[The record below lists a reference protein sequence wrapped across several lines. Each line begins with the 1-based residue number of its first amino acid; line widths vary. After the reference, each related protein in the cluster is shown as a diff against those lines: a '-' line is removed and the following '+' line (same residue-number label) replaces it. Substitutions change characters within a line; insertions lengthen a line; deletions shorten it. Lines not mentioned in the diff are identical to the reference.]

1 VRTFLRILA
10 ILLAIYFL
18 ITSLQNIFSQH
29 MSAGSLALAFRQS
42 FISIVAAI
50 LLFVNPKR
58 LKQGPQLFV
67 YFVGL
72 VAVNV
77 WYSLIYVSI
86 IGFPGNK
93 NYRSIAIGLLI
104 LTILWGTFWLG
115 LNERFARQ
123 GRR

>member
-1 VRTFLRILA
+1 MRTFLRILA

-18 ITSLQNIFSQH
+18 VTSLQNIFFQH
-29 MSAGSLALAFRQS
+29 ISAGSLALAFRQS

-93 NYRSIAIGLLI
+93 SYRSIAVGLLI
-104 LTILWGTFWLG
+104 LTILWGTFWFG
-115 LNERFARQ
+115 INERFARH